1 MNIWKNNGY
10 KISFLL
16 ITLIFYISMCRK
28 QSDEFNINDLSYLND
43 NCAYNCK
50 TTNIDIM
57 KCLDACAI
65 NNKMKTK
72 INYQPIIFVIIT
84 FLLFIFYILFK
95 SQLNQFYEYLEYR
108 LYSNRKFISLRNDD
122 YEDEE
127 DSKQYYRIT
136 DI

>member
-1 MNIWKNNGY
+1 MSKN
-10 KISFLL
+10 
-16 ITLIFYISMCRK
+16 

-50 TTNIDIM
+50 TTNIGIM

-65 NNKMKTK
+65 NNKMKTN
-72 INYQPIIFVIIT
+72 IYYQPIIFVIIT
-84 FLLFIFYILFK
+84 FLLFISYMIFKPQLIL
-95 SQLNQFYEYLEYR
+95 FYEYLEERFY
-108 LYSNRKFISLRNDD
+108 LNKKFISLRNDD